1 MASALLP
8 LPLLLLLLPPCVRCL
23 AGQRGPPGSPLR
35 FTRPSYHATVYEN
48 SAPATY
54 VESHDKMGIHVGRS
68 APGARYAV
76 VSGDEEAAFEAE
88 GLVVGD
94 FWFLRVRTRGVPLDR
109 EERHGYTLGVKAFS
123 ENGRGA
129 ASAEVFVHVLDRND
143 LSPLFSASSYSAGVA
158 DDAPAG
164 AALLRVAAT
173 DADEGPNG
181 RFSYTLEQRSDAFA
195 VHPASGEVTLAR
207 RLTEPG
213 DAGPHEFKV
222 TAVDGG
228 GLSGSARVVVN
239 VSRANAHAPRV
250 AVAATRAPA
259 CGPAPLRLRVP
270 EDVPVGAVL
279 GWLDA
284 GGPAGEARYS
294 LRGEDED
301 GVTFAVHETSGAL
314 RLARP
319 LDFER
324 RRRYDLTVAARDG
337 DPGGPPPA
345 VCRATVEVADVDEN
359 RHAPRFTE
367 FAAAAAVREDAP
379 AGAVVVTVAAA
390 DEDRGIDGEV
400 RYSLVDGSDLGVFSV
415 HPETGA
421 IVTARPLDRET
432 ASSYWLAVR
441 ATDRGLVPRFATLH
455 VYVEVQDVND
465 NPPRASR
472 PWYRAEV
479 AENSPGGVAAA
490 QVDAWDPD
498 NADAA
503 ANTAADTAGEA
514 RGRGLTFNIVC
525 GDPQGFFNI
534 NTSTGVIHTTSRPLD
549 RERQAE
555 HELEV
560 SIVDG
565 GVPPREAR
573 VAVTLSVSD
582 ENDNA
587 PRFPRNLTRVKVV
600 AAAAAPTPGPAVPV
614 ARVYAADAD
623 RGINADLRYVISG
636 GHDVGDFAIDR
647 ARGIVYSQ
655 SRRQP
660 AGTSNSIT
668 VHATDGGRPPK
679 SSTAT
684 LHVEWIAA
692 PRPPETPAAFALRQH
707 AVTVAETAAVGMV
720 VIVLPTESTWGS
732 LLWWFS
738 IAGGNWEGSFHVTEH
753 SGFVEVAK
761 PLDAER
767 CSLYRLTVTLTDGT
781 NAATTLVEV
790 TVLDVNDHRPR
801 FSRDLYEATVAEET
815 PPAAAGI
822 LRLEATDA
830 DAGAVAARLS
840 FSLVGLGGGDAAE
853 SLRLFRVDPVTGEV
867 TAAERLDRE
876 AKRSHL
882 LTVMVQDGGIPV
894 RRAYATLAV
903 SVDDANDHAP
913 RFTGGPYEARVAESA
928 AVGSAVVRVTALDRD
943 EGPNA
948 DVRYSISHGNVGNS
962 FAVHGA
968 LGVVSVARK
977 LDGSAV
983 EAYELTVRAADRGRP
998 CRSTSITVHVV
1009 VVVAAATAN
1018 TASDGAPPTFAS
1030 RGGVVDLHP

>member
-8 LPLLLLLLPPCVRCL
+8 LPLLLLLLPLCVRCL

-54 VESHDKMGIHVGRS
+54 VESHEKMGIHVGRS

-129 ASAEVFVHVLDRND
+129 ASAEVFIHVLDRND

-164 AALLRVAAT
+164 AAVLRVAAT

-181 RFSYTLEQRSDAFA
+181 RFSYALEQRSDAFA
-195 VHPASGEVTLAR
+195 VHPASGEVMLAR

-379 AGAVVVTVAAA
+379 VGAVVVTVAAA

-692 PRPPETPAAFALRQH
+692 PRPPKTPAAFALRQH

-732 LLWWFS
+732 LLWFS
-738 IAGGNWEGSFHVTEH
+738 ITGHV
-753 SGFVEVAK
+753 
-761 PLDAER
+761 
-767 CSLYRLTVTLTDGT
+767 
-781 NAATTLVEV
+781 VEV

-928 AVGSAVVRVTALDRD
+928 AMGSAVVRVTALDRD

-998 CRSTSITVHVV
+998 CRFTSITVHVV
-1009 VVVAAATAN
+1009 VVVAAATADA
-1018 TASDGAPPTFAS
+1018 ASDGALPTFAS